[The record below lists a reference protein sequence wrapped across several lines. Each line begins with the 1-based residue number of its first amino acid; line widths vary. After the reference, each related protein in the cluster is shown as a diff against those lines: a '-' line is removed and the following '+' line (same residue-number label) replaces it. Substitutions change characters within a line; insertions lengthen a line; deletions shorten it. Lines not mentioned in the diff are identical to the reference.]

1 MLMSERPPVLLEVRN
16 LQAGYGA
23 SQVLFGIDMDI
34 PDTGCVVV
42 LGRNGAGK
50 STLLKTLTGEL
61 RASAGSI
68 AFGQRVID
76 GLPVHERV
84 RAGMGYVPQENLVFS
99 RLTVRENLQIG
110 VQTRVERDI
119 SAAFDYFPKLG
130 TRLNQLAGTL
140 SGGERKMLS
149 IARALLARPS
159 LLLLDEPTEG
169 VWIGVIEEIAEQ
181 LVRLAREMA
190 IVLVEQHLELAL
202 RVATRAY
209 VMDRGA
215 IVLEDDPVSLR
226 VNPLL
231 VELLTP

>member
-1 MLMSERPPVLLEVRN
+1 MSERPPVLLEVRN